1 MMTVS
6 IQKRPTRGDRLVYT
20 FGSSDETA
28 GRVAVDPASG
38 DVEIL
43 DLNDD
48 MPPPGTPFYLSAV
61 VERLQACHDRG
72 SFPDA
77 VAWEA

>member
-1 MMTVS
+1 MTVS
-6 IQKRPTRGDRLVYT
+6 IQKKPSRGDRLVYT

-38 DVEIL
+38 NVEIL

-48 MPPPGTPFYLSAV
+48 MPPPGAPFYLSAV
-61 VERLQACHDRG
+61 VERLQAFHDDG
-72 SFPDA
+72 SFPETDA
-77 VAWEA
+77 WKA

>member
-1 MMTVS
+1 MTVS
-6 IQKRPTRGDRLVYT
+6 LHRQETQGDRLVYT

-38 DVEIL
+38 DVEVL

-48 MPPPGTPFYLSAV
+48 MPPPGAPFYLSAV
-61 VERLQACHDRG
+61 VERLQAFHDDG
-72 SFPDA
+72 SFPETDA
-77 VAWEA
+77 WKA

>member
-1 MMTVS
+1 MTVS
-6 IQKRPTRGDRLVYT
+6 LHRQTTRGDRLVYS
-20 FGSSDETA
+20 FGSRDETA

-43 DLNDD
+43 DLNND

-61 VERLQACHDRG
+61 VERLQAYHDNS
-72 SFPDA
+72 SFPETDA
-77 VAWEA
+77 WKA

>member
-1 MMTVS
+1 MTVS
-6 IQKRPTRGDRLVYT
+6 IQKKSSPGDRLVYT

-28 GRVAVDPASG
+28 GRIAVDPESG

-48 MPPPGTPFYLSAV
+48 MPPPGAPFYLSAV
-61 VERLQACHDRG
+61 VEHLRACHNRG